1 MPKTTIIIF
10 GLACVLIAACA
21 GGLVPDDETHTST
34 LTPSPAPWEPTD
46 GDEDLIRG
54 EVFINDAQVLILES
68 DPHQSLLSLSGALP
82 TPCHQLRV
90 LVPEPDDQ
98 DQIWVEVYSL
108 SDPAEICIQVLE
120 PLEVSI
126 PLGEYSRGE
135 YEVLVNGESIGSIK
149 P

>member
-1 MPKTTIIIF
+1 MPKTTKIVI
-10 GLACVLIAACA
+10 GLACILISACA
-21 GGLVPDDETHTST
+21 GGLVLDDETHPST
-34 LTPSPAPWEPTD
+34 PTPSPAPWEPMD
-46 GDEDLIRG
+46 GDDNLIRG
-54 EVFINDAQVLILES
+54 EVFINEAQILILES
-68 DPHQSLLSLSGALP
+68 DQHQYQLSLSGALP

-120 PLEVSI
+120 PFEVSI